1 MATSS
6 ISESVRIK
14 DKKTAKA
21 FINAIDSSSNDRFRS
36 VAGSSFRSSK
46 FASKADSKRLYKL
59 RLQGR
64 KTKG

>member
-14 DKKTAKA
+14 DKKTATA
-21 FINAIDSSSNDRFRS
+21 FINAIDSSSDESYKR

-46 FASKADSKRLYKL
+46 FASKADSMRLYKL